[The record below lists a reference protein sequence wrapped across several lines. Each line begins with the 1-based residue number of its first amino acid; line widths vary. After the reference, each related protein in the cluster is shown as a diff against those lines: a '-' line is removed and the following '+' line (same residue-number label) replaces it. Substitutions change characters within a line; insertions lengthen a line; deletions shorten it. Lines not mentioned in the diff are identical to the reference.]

1 MVLGFIK
8 LHLAAALCSGSCFIK
23 LKTGAWINKK
33 NPFRKQWPRL
43 QSSVVTLRT
52 VLSGFR
58 RACYSIN
65 NQGLQNPGL
74 KIRSSGGEAT
84 NEPKKY
90 LLPRNRK
97 LRARPL
103 LKLWAFNVLE
113 GLSFLGTK
121 RFTGLWWAVTTMRTM
136 VAEKSILSLD
146 FHQRRAWGWAG
157 GSTTSWGGCQKGPR
171 PASVGCPVIF
181 RVNTTGWPMTQ
192 LSSAT
197 MWVWKIN
204 LSLKWAGLLIPEQ
217 RPMFTGW
224 DGDWGQKPPCPQNS
238 RDD

>member
-90 LLPRNRK
+90 LLPQNRK

-146 FHQRRAWGWAG
+146 FHQRRAWGWGRGEYHLLRRMSERPKARFCRLPG
-157 GSTTSWGGCQKGPR
+157 NFQGQHHRVANDTTLISHN
-171 PASVGCPVIF
+171 VG
-181 RVNTTGWPMTQ
+181 
-192 LSSAT
+192 L
-197 MWVWKIN
+197 
-204 LSLKWAGLLIPEQ
+204 E
-217 RPMFTGW
+217 
-224 DGDWGQKPPCPQNS
+224 D
-238 RDD
+238 